1 VGDTLRKDS
10 YIIYIGNW
18 SRITEVPCH
27 SSLEDVQVRFRGNT
41 HRAEKRRQE
50 KSGMTTR
57 KKKGL
62 GPGGGAGSNLPDT
75 FEDELIG

>member
-1 VGDTLRKDS
+1 LRKDS

-27 SSLEDVQVRFRGNT
+27 SSLEDALVRFRGNT

-50 KSGMTTR
+50 KSGAATSLQYKRTSDHVER
-57 KKKGL
+57 GQIVIFTE
-62 GPGGGAGSNLPDT
+62 P
-75 FEDELIG
+75 